1 MNRGEPL
8 PFGPDL
14 KDPLWRWGAWC
25 VGLVAF
31 FFLLWVATWGGVTL
45 VWHMWSL
52 VLLIFG
58 VIMSFRFG
66 RAYGRGEILARHFSK
81 EVHPT
86 VDVKGQPGS
95 TYVVLEPARRGA
107 KVRPEGFSPFW
118 WALYSITVRAPV
130 ALGDVVLTVGW
141 RTLGG
146 LGGGSG
152 TGSLWRG
159 LQMDSLDSPDR
170 ARSPEDEKF

>member
-1 MNRGEPL
+1 MNRGGPL
-8 PFGPDL
+8 PFGPEL

-31 FFLLWVATWGGVTL
+31 LFLLWVATWGGVTL

-58 VIMSFRFG
+58 VLMSFRFG
-66 RAYGRGEILARHFSK
+66 RAYGRGEILERHFSK
-81 EVHPT
+81 QIHPT
-86 VDVKGQPGS
+86 VDVQGQPGS
-95 TYVVLEPARRGA
+95 TYVVLEPARRAG

-118 WALYSITVRAPV
+118 WALYSVVVRAPV
-130 ALGDVVLTVGW
+130 ALGDVVLTLGW

-146 LGGGSG
+146 LGGGGSG
-152 TGSLWRG
+152 ALWRG
-159 LQMDSLDSPDR
+159 FQMDSLDHPDRGRSPD
-170 ARSPEDEKF
+170 DETF